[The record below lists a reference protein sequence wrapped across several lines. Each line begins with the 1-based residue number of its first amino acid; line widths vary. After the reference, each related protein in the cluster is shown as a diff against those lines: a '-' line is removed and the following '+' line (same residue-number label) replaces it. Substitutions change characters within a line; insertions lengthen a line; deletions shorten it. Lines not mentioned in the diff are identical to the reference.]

1 MGSLDLMDSEGTDAL
16 VDAVDPADPDP
27 PLPIGDGSAT
37 TLLNHDPAIH
47 EPAAPDRGAAEPAKQ
62 PGFFKRYS
70 FPLRIAASV
79 LMLGLLYTRL
89 PELDWD
95 EVVPSWTASTAWW
108 LLGAAVLTMFGIVLS
123 ALRWKQVLNA
133 LDLGDKAPMK
143 RLVPLYFAGQFV
155 SNVLPTTIGGDV
167 LRVTRLSKDNGDTP
181 DTFAS
186 VVLERLTGW
195 LVLPLITFIGLIVN
209 PDLLHKGTAS
219 TIALLTAVGTLIALV
234 VVLVVAYHPSVGG
247 RFRTRTG
254 ALGFIGAVHV
264 GVDRLRKHPRAAF
277 GVLAV
282 GLLYQFVLC
291 LAALMA
297 AAAVGISHVGLT
309 PLLAFFPAVLI
320 AQVLPLGISGLG
332 IREGAFVLFLTP
344 LGFPPEQA
352 IALGLLLY
360 LLNLVASLA
369 GAPAFAIGGRAST
382 RDDDRSSEPARTVA
396 A

>member
-1 MGSLDLMDSEGTDAL
+1 MDSEGVSSAVGV
-16 VDAVDPADPDP
+16 VDAADPPPVAPPEPAGSTADPASP
-27 PLPIGDGSAT
+27 PSFL
-37 TLLNHDPAIH
+37 
-47 EPAAPDRGAAEPAKQ
+47 
-62 PGFFKRYS
+62 KRFS

-89 PELDWD
+89 PNLDWD
-95 EVVPSWTASTAWW
+95 EVVPAWTASTAWW
-108 LLGAAVLTMFGIVLS
+108 LLGAAALTMFGIVLS

-133 LDLGDKAPMK
+133 LDLGGDKAPMK

-167 LRVTRLSKDNGDTP
+167 LRVSRLSKDNGDAP

-195 LVLPLITFIGLIVN
+195 LVLPIITFIGLLVN

-234 VVLVVAYHPSVGG
+234 AVLFVAYHPSAGG
-247 RFRTRTG
+247 RFRSHTG

-264 GVDRLRKHPRAAF
+264 GVDRLRRHPRAAV
-277 GVLAV
+277 GLLAV

-297 AAAVGISHVGLT
+297 AAAVGLADVGLT

-320 AQVLPLGISGLG
+320 AQVLPLGIAGLG

-344 LGFPPEQA
+344 LGFPAEQA

-360 LLNLVASLA
+360 LLNLAASLA
-369 GAPAFAIGGRAST
+369 GAPAFAIHGRKPGPDTDA
-382 RDDDRSSEPARTVA
+382 DAGPARTA
-396 A
+396 AA